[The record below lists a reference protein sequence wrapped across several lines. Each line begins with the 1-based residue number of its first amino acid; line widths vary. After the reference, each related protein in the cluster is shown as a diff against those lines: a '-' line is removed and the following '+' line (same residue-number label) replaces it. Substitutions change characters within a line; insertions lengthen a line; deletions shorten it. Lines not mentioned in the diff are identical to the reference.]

1 MRIKFHDLKRLHL
14 RMKNELN
21 SEIQSILLS
30 GEEDPDLTPYIE
42 EFENNFAKYC
52 NVKYATGVNCGTA
65 ALQFS
70 LIASGVKEGDEVI
83 TTSNTYIATA
93 LAISNIGAKP
103 VFVDIDENNY
113 NIDVSKIEKKI
124 SDKTKAI
131 IPVHLYGQVCDMD
144 AINDIAKKNDLKII
158 EDACQAHGAEYKGKK
173 AGSLGDIG
181 CFSFYT
187 TKNLGG
193 FGNGGLIVTNNK
205 EIIDKVR
212 ILKDPES
219 NDGFLIQSKRTP
231 CYLDAVQVAF
241 LKVRLNHLDNLN
253 ELRRQ
258 NAKLYSELL
267 KSSKL
272 VLPKEENYGKHIFH
286 SYVIRSKERDRL
298 RDYLARSGVGSF
310 IEYDPLIHL
319 SKTYSY
325 LGHKEGDLPVTEGV
339 NKEILSLPI
348 FPYLK
353 EIEIRKIASLVKN
366 FMNEKP

>member
-1 MRIKFHDLKRLHL
+1 MKIKFHDLKRLHL
-14 RMKNELN
+14 RMKNEIN
-21 SEIQSILLS
+21 SEIKSILMS
-30 GEEDPDLTPYIE
+30 GEEDPDLSPYVE
-42 EFENNFAKYC
+42 EFENSFAKYC
-52 NVKYATGVNCGTA
+52 NVKYAIGVNCGTA

-70 LIASGVKEGDEVI
+70 LIASGVGEGDEVI

-103 VFVDIDENNY
+103 VFVEIDENNH
-113 NIDVSKIEKKI
+113 NVDVSKIEKKI

-131 IPVHLYGQVCDMD
+131 IPVHLYGHVCDMD
-144 AINDIAKKNDLKII
+144 AITDIAKKNNLKVI
-158 EDACQAHGAEYKGKK
+158 EDACQAHGAEYKGRKV
-173 AGSLGDIG
+173 GSIGDIG

-193 FGNGGLIVTNNK
+193 FGNGGLVVTDDK
-205 EIIDKVR
+205 EIIDKIR
-212 ILKDPES
+212 ILRDPES
-219 NDGFLIQSKRTP
+219 NDEFLIQSKRTP
-231 CYLDAVQVAF
+231 CYLDAIQAAF

-253 ELRRQ
+253 ELRRR
-258 NAKLYSELL
+258 NASLYNELL
-267 KSSKL
+267 KDSKI

-286 SYVIRSKERDRL
+286 SYVIRSKDRNKL
-298 RDYLARSGVGSF
+298 RDYLAKKRVGSF
-310 IEYDPLIHL
+310 IEYEPLIHL

-325 LGHKEGDLPVTEGV
+325 LGYKEGDLPVTERV

-366 FMNEKP
+366 FMSEKS